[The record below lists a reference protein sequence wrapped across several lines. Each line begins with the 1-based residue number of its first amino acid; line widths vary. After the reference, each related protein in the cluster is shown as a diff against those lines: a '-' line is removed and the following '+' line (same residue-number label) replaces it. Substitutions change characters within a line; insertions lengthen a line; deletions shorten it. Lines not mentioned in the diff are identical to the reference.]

1 MTTEHKPLNA
11 TQQLNA
17 IAAQLAEL
25 KRDVALLVALATNA
39 DPLEDRSHEATRA
52 LMARNARRHRGEAC
66 PECQDTGM
74 VLDALGAIPCPVCS
88 GPSDTRNAP
97 RPSDVAVGCSSTAS
111 GCIQRQD
118 RKGAEGPGR
127 DESAGQGVS

>member
-1 MTTEHKPLNA
+1 MTTTEHRPLNA

-25 KRDVALLVALATNA
+25 HRDVKYLLALASHD
-39 DPLEDRSHEATRA
+39 DPLEDRSADATRA
-52 LMARNARRHRGEAC
+52 LMARNERRARGEAC

-88 GPSDTRNAP
+88 PCIRAVDDHPMDRDGREG
-97 RPSDVAVGCSSTAS
+97 RP
-111 GCIQRQD
+111 
-118 RKGAEGPGR
+118 
-127 DESAGQGVS
+127 